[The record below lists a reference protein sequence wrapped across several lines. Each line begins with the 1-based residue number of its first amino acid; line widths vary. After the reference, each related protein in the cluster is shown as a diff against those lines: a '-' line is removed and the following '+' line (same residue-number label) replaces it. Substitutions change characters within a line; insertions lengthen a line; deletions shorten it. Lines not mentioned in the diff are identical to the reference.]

1 MDKIKI
7 KNINTGAIILVKNEL
22 ASDFIGTGI
31 FEIVKENVN
40 KSEKNIK
47 EEITTKDVINK
58 K

>member
-7 KNINTGAIILVKNEL
+7 RNINTGATILVKNEL

>member
-47 EEITTKDVINK
+47 EEITNKDVINK

>member
-7 KNINTGAIILVKNEL
+7 RNINTGATILVKNEL
-22 ASDFIGTGI
+22 ASDYVGTGI

-47 EEITTKDVINK
+47 EEIITKDVINK